1 MGLVDY
7 PKVAASLRS
16 PVLAR
21 PSSSPPPRAAAAAA
35 AAATDASALLF
46 PLPAVPNATTASPR
60 SSSSIPWTSALS
72 RSGWARTITP
82 ALRTLPTRRASS
94 GRMPSSSTRQT
105 RSTSRRQ
112 SRSRTPSRRRWRR
125 WRRRCAAP
133 PPPSPRRIALPALVL
148 GQTPCSPAL
157 LTLFPPL
164 LSPTLLA
171 NPRPAHR
178 PQAEAVSALQVDT
191 MERCN
196 ILLADIQANPLAEWF
211 LDPVRS
217 SRVPPPR
224 AEPRPSPP
232 PPCLHAPAGSFCRVA
247 ARPCA
252 PSPSYRAAQPPRR
265 N

>member
-1 MGLVDY
+1 MPPRLLHTRRLPGQRQLSAPLCPQAVHFLRPVDWKKMGLVDY

-16 PVLAR
+16 PGLAR

-133 PPPSPRRIALPALVL
+133 PPPSPRRRCRP
-148 GQTPCSPAL
+148 PSPR
-157 LTLFPPL
+157 PRPD
-164 LSPTLLA
+164 SLLA
-171 NPRPAHR
+171 RPPH
-178 PQAEAVSALQVDT
+178 
-191 MERCN
+191 
-196 ILLADIQANPLAEWF
+196 PL
-211 LDPVRS
+211 
-217 SRVPPPR
+217 
-224 AEPRPSPP
+224 PSPP
-232 PPCLHAPAGSFCRVA
+232 LAH
-247 ARPCA
+247 
-252 PSPSYRAAQPPRR
+252 PPR
-265 N
+265 